1 MQYSIKYRPNTFS
14 EVIGQNVSVRICI
27 NSILLDRIPNAILF
41 SGKHGTGKTT
51 LARLYAKAL
60 NCDNF
65 KNTGEV
71 CNQCPSCLDANKGS
85 NSSILE
91 LDSASNNGVDD
102 VRKLEELLRFQIF
115 YKYKVIILDECHML
129 SKQAQSALL
138 KALEEPIG
146 KVIYLLVTTDKHKI
160 EDPIKSRCL
169 SMPLKNMNQKDIE
182 TSLKNIMDSEGYKY
196 TEGFVKSLSIQGGG
210 SLRDVQQLLE
220 QVSLVA
226 KDGFLTED
234 LVNEYLGL
242 VSSTQYREMAT
253 AHLSR
258 DLNYWLKIIDSWN
271 YSGVDMVQ
279 IYETGLPN
287 LLRDFMV
294 CSTGAYSS
302 DIEYLSGLDPE
313 DLVTNL
319 NGTQTDVSRVRYF
332 LSVWEDLL
340 DVMKNTTYPRAVWA
354 AYAARTTANE
364 YLECQGGLPQMR

>member
-1 MQYSIKYRPNTFS
+1 MQYSIKYRPTTFS

-27 NSILLDRIPNAILF
+27 NSILMDRVPNAILF

-60 NCDNF
+60 NCDAF
-65 KNTGEV
+65 KSTGEV
-71 CNQCPSCLDANKGS
+71 CNICPSCTDANKGS

-115 YKYKVIILDECHML
+115 YRYKVIILDECHML

-138 KALEEPIG
+138 KALEEPAE
-146 KVIYLLVTTDKHKI
+146 KVIYLLVTTDKQKI

-169 SMPLKNMNQKDIE
+169 SMPLKNMSQADIE
-182 TSLKNIMDSEGYKY
+182 TSLKNIMNAENYQY
-196 TEGFVKSLSIQGGG
+196 TEGFVKSLSIQGNG

-226 KDGFLTED
+226 KDGILTED

-242 VSSTQYREMAT
+242 VSSTQYKELAT
-253 AHLSR
+253 AHLAR
-258 DLNYWLKIIDSWN
+258 DMQYWFKVIDTWM
-271 YSGVDMVQ
+271 YSGMDLVQ

-287 LLRDFMV
+287 LLRDFML
-294 CSTGAYSS
+294 CATGSYSEG
-302 DIEYLSGLDPE
+302 IEYLSGLKHE
-313 DLVTNL
+313 DLFNHL
-319 NGTQTDVSRVRYF
+319 QSTQTGVDRIRYF
-332 LSVWEDLL
+332 LYVWEDLL
-340 DVMKNTTYPRAVWA
+340 DVMKHTTYPRAAWA
-354 AYAARTTANE
+354 AYAARTTTNE
-364 YLECQGGLPQMR
+364 FMERQGDMPQMW